1 MGYPKKYRPS
11 EAPTE
16 IVALVDQL
24 VPRLIEGDHP
34 ALQTLREQYRSAL
47 IRDVELTG
55 VGFFVHFEI
64 ARGCLTTTPLNFAG
78 GSASIEISSAPNGA
92 GCVLFVRG
100 GLLSLFE
107 GYTYGDEQWSE
118 DAKVL
123 SVKDVIPIRP
133 EVERR

>member
-55 VGFFVHFEI
+55 VGFF
-64 ARGCLTTTPLNFAG
+64 
-78 GSASIEISSAPNGA
+78 GA
-92 GCVLFVRG
+92 FRNRSR
-100 GLLSLFE
+100 LSN
-107 GYTYGDEQWSE
+107 Y
-118 DAKVL
+118 DAAELCWWKR
-123 SVKDVIPIRP
+123 IH
-133 EVERR
+133 